1 MTEYDPDSTATSE
14 SSIGADNTLEI
25 VKIACATCAVVIIAI
40 VITVAVVTVVVCII
54 RRGRKQD
61 RHHLPANQ
69 PAAFR
74 NQEFPLRETN
84 VHNNAIPPWQ
94 NVLADDND
102 RYAWI
107 EANPSVQN
115 SINCNEEE
123 DHNCC
128 ARPNV
133 PGQRSDCKCN

>member
-69 PAAFR
+69 PAAIK
-74 NQEFPLRETN
+74 NQDGIN
-84 VHNNAIPPWQ
+84 DNAIALWQ

-102 RYAWI
+102 QYAWI
-107 EANPSVQN
+107 EANPSIQN
-115 SINCNEEE
+115 SINM
-123 DHNCC
+123 
-128 ARPNV
+128 
-133 PGQRSDCKCN
+133 